1 MTDTQLEELEKKD
14 INYLLNLYDSLDSL
28 GNKMGE
34 IESKADSVRQ
44 LAGEEGSEIREFV
57 ESEVAPAIDSIAS
70 NASLSQEQ
78 KKQIAEA
85 VEAGE
90 TTKDHLKYLQ
100 TQLDELQKKLS
111 ESVREV
117 STVSEQCSNSRDV
130 ITQLEEI
137 EEEEM

>member
-1 MTDTQLEELEKKD
+1 MADTQLEELEKKD
-14 INYLLNLYDSLDSL
+14 INYLLNLHESLNSL
-28 GNKMGE
+28 TEKMGE

-44 LAGEEGSEIREFV
+44 LAGEEGSEIQGFV
-57 ESEVAPAIDSIAS
+57 ETEVAPAIDSVMS
-70 NASLSQEQ
+70 NANLSQEQ

-90 TTKDHLKYLQ
+90 TTKHHLKDLQ

-117 STVSEQCSNSRDV
+117 STVSEQCSNSRKV

>member
-1 MTDTQLEELEKKD
+1 MADTQLEELEKKD
-14 INYLLNLYDSLDSL
+14 INYLLNLHESLDSL
-28 GNKMGE
+28 AKEMGE
-34 IESKADSVRQ
+34 IESEADSVRG
-44 LAGEEGSEIREFV
+44 LTTKEGSEIQDFV
-57 ESEVAPAIDSIAS
+57 ESEVAPAIKSVMS

-78 KKQIAEA
+78 RKQIAEA

-90 TTKDHLKYLQ
+90 TTKNHLKTLQ

-111 ESVREV
+111 ESAREV
-117 STVSEQCSNSRDV
+117 STVSEQCSNSRKV

>member
-1 MTDTQLEELEKKD
+1 MADTQLEELEKKD
-14 INYLLNLYDSLDSL
+14 INYLLNLHESLNSL
-28 GNKMGE
+28 TEKMGE

-44 LAGEEGSEIREFV
+44 LAGEEGSEIQGFV
-57 ESEVAPAIDSIAS
+57 ETEVAPAIDSVMS
-70 NASLSQEQ
+70 NANLSQEQ

-90 TTKDHLKYLQ
+90 TTKDHLKDLQ

-117 STVSEQCSNSRDV
+117 STVSEQCSNSRKV